1 MVRVLIPLDGTS
13 EAEAVFDLL
22 KDDLNSNPEI
32 ILLQIVEPVRTVL
45 IDGQVILGQ
54 SEEETEQTRAIT
66 YLKGLSEKYGP
77 LNDWRCEAT
86 IYEGRA
92 DGIVKFASK
101 ENVDLVV
108 MLQHKRNRISRLLM
122 GSTADKVSKR
132 SVIKVRKFTFADL
145 N

>member
-66 YLKGLSEKYGP
+66 YLKGLAEK
-77 LNDWRCEAT
+77 
-86 IYEGRA
+86 
-92 DGIVKFASK
+92 
-101 ENVDLVV
+101 
-108 MLQHKRNRISRLLM
+108 
-122 GSTADKVSKR
+122 
-132 SVIKVRKFTFADL
+132 
-145 N
+145 

>member
-1 MVRVLIPLDGTS
+1 LVRVLIPLGEAS
-13 EAEAVFDLL
+13 EAEAVCDLL

-66 YLKGLSEKYGP
+66 YLKGLAKKYGP

-92 DGIVKFASK
+92 DGIVKFAS
-101 ENVDLVV
+101 
-108 MLQHKRNRISRLLM
+108 
-122 GSTADKVSKR
+122 
-132 SVIKVRKFTFADL
+132 
-145 N
+145 

>member
-1 MVRVLIPLDGTS
+1 M
-13 EAEAVFDLL
+13 
-22 KDDLNSNPEI
+22 
-32 ILLQIVEPVRTVL
+32 RTVL
-45 IDGQVILGQ
+45 IDGQVILGR
-54 SEEETEQTRAIT
+54 SEEETEHTRAIT
-66 YLKGLSEKYGP
+66 YLKGLAEKYGP
-77 LNDWRCEAT
+77 RNDWRCEAT

-108 MLQHKRNRISRLLM
+108 IIQHKRNRISRLLM

-132 SVIKVRKFTFADL
+132 SVIKVRKFSFADL